1 MPDRYSQINL
11 AEIEDVAPANGFA
24 DRWQARV
31 ARTPLGA
38 HLDGEERARA
48 VGAVPRQQRAD
59 RGRVRLTED
68 QPADRRRVEIEARH
82 LPDTDALDR
91 LAAVDQ
97 SSRRGGAWPSRTSAP
112 EVGVQ
117 P

>member
-68 QPADRRRVEIEARH
+68 QPADRRRVEIEAGTYLIRT
-82 LPDTDALDR
+82 LSIGLQ
-91 LAAVDQ
+91 Q
-97 SSRRGGAWPSRTSAP
+97 SISRPGG
-112 EVGVQ
+112 VGLGLRERRRRR
-117 P
+117 